1 MTKILYI
8 PLDERPCNYRF
19 PAALAKGTDM
29 TLIEPP
35 LELMGLK
42 KKPGDVDLLWGWLLE
57 QAANADGAILSLD
70 TLVYGGII
78 PSRLHHL
85 SLAECEQR
93 LNKLRRLKQINPSL
107 KVFAFSLIM
116 RCPQYSSSDEE
127 PDYYGEWGREIFR
140 LGYIRHRK
148 ELGAA
153 TEEELRELQKIEATL
168 PQEILQDYLDR
179 RRTNLEVNKL
189 ALQLVKVKSID
200 FMIVPQDDS
209 APYGWTAVD
218 QQQVREQMTKLDLE
232 LDVYM
237 YPGADEVGC
246 TLLARMINEFKGR
259 KPLVHVHYSSVR
271 APFVT
276 PLYEDRF
283 LFESV
288 KYHIIAAGALP
299 TTSFAEADLVLCVN
313 APGADMMEANS
324 QQNAH
329 AGYQVQ
335 RNVVELVEVADYAV
349 HRLKKPCVVADVAF
363 ANGADLGLFKLLRA
377 KKLLFR
383 LAGYAAWNTSSNT
396 LGTCLAQGLIYLV
409 YGDTAAHRDFL
420 SLRFVEDAGYC
431 AHVRALVSRQYL
443 PALGCNYFAVDGP
456 RGEVAGIVKKELGKF
471 IEQHIDYDDYRVFI
485 DDCYMPWSR
494 MFEVGLNTRVEIS
507 NDVALGRAPR
517 HGAN

>member
-1 MTKILYI
+1 MYNILYI

-19 PAALAKGTDM
+19 PAALAKGTDV

-35 LELMGLK
+35 LELMGAK
-42 KKPGDVDLLWGWLLE
+42 KKPGDVDLLWNWLLE
-57 QAANADGAILSLD
+57 RAADADGAILSLD

-85 SLAECEQR
+85 SAAECEQR
-93 LNKLRRLKQINPSL
+93 LNRLRRLKEINPAL

-148 ELGAA
+148 ELGLA
-153 TEEELRELQKIEATL
+153 TEEELHELEKIEAAL
-168 PQEILQDYLDR
+168 PRDVLQDYAER
-179 RRTNLEVNKL
+179 RKTNLEVNKM
-189 ALQLVKVKSID
+189 ALRLLKDKAID

-218 QQQVREQMTKLDLE
+218 QQQVREQVTKLDLE

-259 KPLVHVHYSSVR
+259 RPLVHVHYASVR

-288 KYHIIAAGALP
+288 KYQIMAAGALM

-313 APGADMMEANS
+313 APGSDMMEANA

-329 AGYQVQ
+329 LGYQVQ

-349 HRLKKPCVVADVAF
+349 NRLKKPCVVADVAF
-363 ANGADLGLFKLLRA
+363 ANGADLVLFKLLRA
-377 KKLLFR
+377 KKLLFK

-396 LGTCLAQGLIYLV
+396 LGTCIAQGLLYLV

-431 AHVRALVSRQYL
+431 AHVRALVTREYL
-443 PALGCNYFAVDGP
+443 PALGYNYFSVDGS
-456 RGEVAGIVKKELGKF
+456 RGKVAGIVKKELEKF
-471 IEQHIDYDDYRVFI
+471 IEQYMNDDEYRVVI
-485 DDCYMPWSR
+485 EDCYMPWSR
-494 MFEVGLNTRVEIS
+494 MFEVGLDTRAIAVE
-507 NDVALGRAPR
+507 GRPDPGLR
-517 HGAN
+517 